1 MQFFEDAVI
10 KIIDWCTES
19 GIKILIGLIILAIG
33 WQLIRKVVS
42 VFEGFSEKK
51 SIDST
56 LHLFFSALINIAL
69 KALLIVCVLEYIGF
83 NLSGL
88 TAAIASIGV
97 TIGLAL
103 QGSLSNFTGGIII
116 LITRP
121 FNVDDFIETPH
132 YSGTVE
138 RIELMYTHLVTPDNK
153 AIMIPNG
160 SISNSPIVNYS
171 RKDTRR
177 VDLTFGVSYDD
188 NILHVKKVLM
198 DIINE
203 NNMILKEPEPFI
215 NICEHGDSAVNL
227 TVRVWTETQNY
238 WNVHFY
244 LLEQAKL
251 RFDEEKINIPYP
263 QMDVHIKK
271 EV

>member
-1 MQFFEDAVI
+1 MQFFEDAVL

-138 RIELMYTHLVTPDNK
+138 RI
-153 AIMIPNG
+153 
-160 SISNSPIVNYS
+160 
-171 RKDTRR
+171 
-177 VDLTFGVSYDD
+177 
-188 NILHVKKVLM
+188 
-198 DIINE
+198 
-203 NNMILKEPEPFI
+203 
-215 NICEHGDSAVNL
+215 
-227 TVRVWTETQNY
+227 
-238 WNVHFY
+238 
-244 LLEQAKL
+244 
-251 RFDEEKINIPYP
+251 
-263 QMDVHIKK
+263 
-271 EV
+271 